1 MLQLKK
7 HIKIKIVNDKMD
19 HIMRDNIDKSILDK
33 EKQIVDK
40 NTKIKIEYYKYAH
53 KNKDN

>member
-7 HIKIKIVNDKMD
+7 HIKIRIVNDKMD
-19 HIMRDNIDKSILDK
+19 HIMGDNIDKSILDK

-40 NTKIKIEYYKYAH
+40 NTKIKIEYYKYAY